1 MKKLDLRKELRH
13 LYNPP
18 ANDVVLVKIPTFN
31 FLMIDGAGDPNT
43 SKEFQNAIQ
52 ALFTLSYTLKFM
64 VKKEKK
70 IDYPVMAL
78 EGLWWSEDM
87 NAFILSQKDRWKWTV
102 MMMQPKI
109 VTKSMVKKAVKAVQ
123 AKKEVPAVA
132 GVRYE
137 SFAEG
142 FVAQS
147 MHIGPFS
154 AEGPT
159 IRKVHTFA
167 KERGYEL
174 SGKHH
179 EIYLSDMRRVG
190 PEKMKTVIR
199 QPVRKVNPREARD

>member
-13 LYNPP
+13 LYHPP
-18 ANDVVLVKIPTFN
+18 AKDVTLVKIPTFN

-43 SKEFQNAIQ
+43 SKGFQDAIQ

-70 IDYPVMAL
+70 IEYPVMAL

-87 NAFILSQKDRWKWTV
+87 SAFSLQQKDRWKWTV
-102 MMMQPKI
+102 MMMQPKV
-109 VTKSMVKKAVKAVQ
+109 VTKSMVKKAVKTVQ
-123 AKKEVPAVA
+123 AKKEIPAID
-132 GVRYE
+132 GVRFA

-142 FVAQS
+142 LSAQI

-154 AEGPT
+154 TEGPT
-159 IRKVHTFA
+159 IEKVHTFA
-167 KERGYEL
+167 RERGCEL

-179 EIYLSDMRRVG
+179 EIYLSDVRRVR

-199 QPVRKVNPREARD
+199 QPVRKVNPPEMHG

>member
-13 LYNPP
+13 LYSPS
-18 ANDVVLVKIPTFN
+18 AKEVALVKVPKFN

-43 SKEFQNAIQ
+43 SKAFRDALQ

-78 EGLWWSEDM
+78 EGLWWSDDM
-87 NAFILSQKDRWKWTV
+87 SAFELGRKDRWKWTV
-102 MMMQPKI
+102 MMMQPGP
-109 VTKSMVKKAVKAVQ
+109 VTKAMVRKAVKAVQ
-123 AKKEVPAVA
+123 AKKQLPALA
-132 GVRYE
+132 SVRFEPY
-137 SFAEG
+137 AEG
-142 FVAQS
+142 PSVQI

-159 IRKVHTFA
+159 IAKAHAFA
-167 KERGYEL
+167 REHGYEL

-179 EIYLSDMRRVG
+179 EIYLSDMRRVR
-190 PEKMKTVIR
+190 PEKLKTVIR
-199 QPVRKVNPREARD
+199 QPVRKASPPHS

>member
-13 LYNPP
+13 LYNPS
-18 ANDVVLVKIPTFN
+18 AKDVTLVKIPTFK

-43 SKEFQNAIQ
+43 SKEFQDAIQ

-70 IDYPVMAL
+70 IEYPVMAL
-78 EGLWWSEDM
+78 EGLWWSDDM
-87 NAFILSQKDRWKWTV
+87 SAFSLQQKDRWKWTV
-102 MMMQPKI
+102 MMMQPKV
-109 VTKSMVKKAVKAVQ
+109 VTKSMVKKAVKTVQ
-123 AKKEVPAVA
+123 VKKEIPAI
-132 GVRYE
+132 GSVRFA

-142 FVAQS
+142 LSAQI

-159 IRKVHTFA
+159 IEKVHAFVR
-167 KERGYEL
+167 ERGYEL

-179 EIYLSDMRRVG
+179 EIYLSDPRRVP
-190 PEKMKTVIR
+190 PERLKTILR
-199 QPVRKVNPREARD
+199 QPVLPS

>member
-13 LYNPP
+13 LYHPP
-18 ANDVVLVKIPTFN
+18 AKDVTLVKIPTFN

-43 SKEFQNAIQ
+43 SKGFQDAIQ

-70 IDYPVMAL
+70 IEYPVMAL

-87 NAFILSQKDRWKWTV
+87 SAFSLQQKDRWKWTV

-109 VTKSMVKKAVKAVQ
+109 VTKSMVKKAVKTVQ
-123 AKKEVPAVA
+123 AKKEIPTID
-132 GVRYE
+132 GVRFA

-142 FVAQS
+142 LSAQI

-154 AEGPT
+154 TEGPT
-159 IRKVHTFA
+159 IEKVHTFA
-167 KERGYEL
+167 RERGYEL

-179 EIYLSDMRRVG
+179 EIYLSDVRRVR

-199 QPVRKVNPREARD
+199 QPVRKVNPPEMHG